1 MNVGIIGAGK
11 LGLSMALVIERA
23 GFNVIVS
30 DINQS
35 YIDSLN
41 DKKFYSNEPF
51 VNQYLIESKKLSATS
66 DNKELIDKSD
76 IIFIIV
82 STPSLDNGKY
92 DVTSIFNI
100 FSEFKKVD
108 LFNKIIVITSTVNP
122 GDCEIFNNILKD
134 TGASLLYNPEF
145 IAQGSIIQ
153 DLKKADLVLIGGE
166 DIDSI
171 NKLIKIYKS
180 FQEVNS
186 EVKTMSF
193 RSAEITKIAIN
204 SFLTLK
210 ISFANLVGQY
220 LIKNKLFSEIDI
232 VLSTIGTDRRIGN
245 DFLNYGFGFGGP
257 CLPRDNR
264 AFGNA
269 LMDSGNSFNFGKM
282 IDDFNLDH
290 LEFLKQYYIEQNI
303 KRLPFYFEY
312 VSYKKGIDIFEES
325 HQLKLCEKFLKEN
338 YTVYV
343 KDTVYLT
350 PDIKLYLSKYNNLK
364 FINNLTEPVFNIT

>member
-35 YIDSLN
+35 YVDSLN

-100 FSEFKKVD
+100 FSEFKKVN

-153 DLKKADLVLIGGE
+153 DLKKADLVLIG
-166 DIDSI
+166 
-171 NKLIKIYKS
+171 
-180 FQEVNS
+180 
-186 EVKTMSF
+186 
-193 RSAEITKIAIN
+193 
-204 SFLTLK
+204 
-210 ISFANLVGQY
+210 Y

-364 FINNLTEPVFNIT
+364 FINNLIEPVFNIT

>member
-35 YIDSLN
+35 YVDSLN

-100 FSEFKKVD
+100 FSEFKKVN

-171 NKLIKIYKS
+171 NKLIKVYKS

-364 FINNLTEPVFNIT
+364 FINNLIEPVFNIT